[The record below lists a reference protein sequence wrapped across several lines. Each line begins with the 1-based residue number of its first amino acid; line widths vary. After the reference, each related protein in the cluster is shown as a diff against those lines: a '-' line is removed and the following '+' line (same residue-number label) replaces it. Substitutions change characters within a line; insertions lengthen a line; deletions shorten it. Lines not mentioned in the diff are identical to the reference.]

1 MVKLQQMVGRAKQSR
16 HFVAVALF
24 VFGTIAS
31 ILGQL
36 TFPQAASAVA
46 TSPENKPVV
55 EKICGSE
62 STPNSDEEI
71 ALWNSCAQKV
81 ISQYT
86 TCNTGGAD
94 GAKIAQ
100 CLKSGLG
107 DTAKNVS
114 AQDLKTAVD
123 AGKAAATAEP
133 KTEEEC
139 KAKGDTWEWN
149 AETKKCSEKGAE
161 AGKAECAVPGGIG
174 WAICPIM
181 TILSGMND
189 TLYAAI
195 ASFLII
201 EPQLFDT
208 SDKSPYPAW
217 QQFQSIA
224 NVIFIIGFI
233 VVVYSQ
239 ITGAGLSNYGVKKM
253 LPKLI
258 VIAILV
264 NISYFLC
271 QLAVDVSNL
280 LGVSLKSVFDAIA
293 GQNVTEVNVA
303 AGGWTKI
310 IAIVLAAA
318 GAGLLLLAVS
328 TPVLLAAFLA
338 LAMIALILIVRK
350 ALIVLLIV
358 VSPVAFALYLLPN
371 TEQWTKKWGKLF
383 FSLLM
388 LYPIIGVVFGA
399 SALASSVLLQ
409 LDGDMNK
416 IVALGASALPLFV
429 VPGLLKGSLA
439 ATGKLGAKMQGWGD
453 KATGRVG
460 AKSRETSRLGTA
472 LSDASKY
479 RAQRR
484 AINLAGKRNR
494 GVTGVIARRAGGKGY
509 GDRLDTQ
516 AAALEDKEFEENVS
530 AAQASHKTMT
540 NAQVEDIAHGRTAAS
555 DAERVAAVR
564 EIMKN
569 GNHEQRM
576 AMLASSAGQSDRAK
590 QSIRDGAYA
599 KGMNSYLGGSIGDK
613 VMRGEVG
620 SQADLDQAIVETANA
635 GKLTAEGMVSDGTA
649 ANRIH
654 SVLEASRTGTAQQV
668 DTGQKDANGNAV
680 MHTVAAP
687 TDPKK
692 TVTASGLKQAGQA
705 AKQAQSLPAT
715 SGRIAGNMSA
725 SIDNMSRY

>member
-36 TFPQAASAVA
+36 TFSQAASAVA

-62 STPNSDEEI
+62 STPNSDQEI
-71 ALWNSCAQKV
+71 TAWNSCAGKV
-81 ISQYT
+81 ISQYN

-94 GAKIAQ
+94 SKKIAD
-100 CLKSGLG
+100 CLVAGLG
-107 DTAKNVS
+107 SLVGDT
-114 AQDLKTAVD
+114 KTADIKAAVD
-123 AGKAAATAEP
+123 AGKTAATAEP

-195 ASFLII
+195 SSFLIV

-264 NISYFLC
+264 NVSYFLC

-479 RAQRR
+479 RSQQR
-484 AINLAGKRNR
+484 AINLAKGRNR
-494 GVTGVIARRAGGKGY
+494 GVTGVIARRAGGRGY
-509 GDRLDTQ
+509 GD
-516 AAALEDKEFEENVS
+516 K
-530 AAQASHKTMT
+530 
-540 NAQVEDIAHGRTAAS
+540 
-555 DAERVAAVR
+555 
-564 EIMKN
+564 
-569 GNHEQRM
+569 
-576 AMLASSAGQSDRAK
+576 LA
-590 QSIRDGAYA
+590 
-599 KGMNSYLGGSIGDK
+599 
-613 VMRGEVG
+613 
-620 SQADLDQAIVETANA
+620 T
-635 GKLTAEGMVSDGTA
+635 
-649 ANRIH
+649 
-654 SVLEASRTGTAQQV
+654 
-668 DTGQKDANGNAV
+668 
-680 MHTVAAP
+680 
-687 TDPKK
+687 
-692 TVTASGLKQAGQA
+692 
-705 AKQAQSLPAT
+705 QAQSLEDAEFAEQVKAAHVGVGLMDTASALGVDSDGKVNMSHFNSAT
-715 SGRIAGNMSA
+715 EAEKAAIVEHVMSKGSFNERRALVEASDGMSARLQKRVSEGVYAKGDQKIYGAGIGSKIMTGSVGGSDGLSTAAAENINTGSIGAEDMVHSESATKYLAEVAASGKVTNEGLGNMAGAINNVASTPALKGKVTQAYQSQFDSINDTHRYAQSA
-725 SIDNMSRY
+725 SQNPNHPSNTPPSTP